1 MKVQESDSHWKVMVF
16 MDEYEMP
23 STSKDAMVTPPS
35 HSRPRLI
42 RGERKKSIS
51 TFVSFSSGLSMHYF
65 AICRG
70 PRRPRC
76 IIGYIASGFSFFV
89 ARFSTIIRRD
99 FTRWIA
105 FWNNRI
111 YPHFENRTC
120 YSLILRGETRV
131 FFDEKYQARSESSI

>member
-23 STSKDAMVTPPS
+23 STSKDAMVTPSS

-70 PRRPRC
+70 PCRPRC
-76 IIGYIASGFSFFV
+76 IIVYRFGFFLFRCPFFHDYTT
-89 ARFSTIIRRD
+89 RFYTM
-99 FTRWIA
+99 
-105 FWNNRI
+105 NCVL
-111 YPHFENRTC
+111 E
-120 YSLILRGETRV
+120 
-131 FFDEKYQARSESSI
+131 

>member
-23 STSKDAMVTPPS
+23 STSKDAMVTPSS

-76 IIGYIASGFSFFV
+76 IGCIASGFSFFV
-89 ARFSTIIRRD
+89 ATIIRRD
-99 FTRWIA
+99 FTR
-105 FWNNRI
+105 
-111 YPHFENRTC
+111 
-120 YSLILRGETRV
+120 
-131 FFDEKYQARSESSI
+131 

>member
-42 RGERKKSIS
+42 RGEKKKSIS

-76 IIGYIASGFSFFV
+76 IGCIASGFSFFV
-89 ARFSTIIRRD
+89 ATIIRRD
-99 FTRWIA
+99 FTR
-105 FWNNRI
+105 
-111 YPHFENRTC
+111 
-120 YSLILRGETRV
+120 
-131 FFDEKYQARSESSI
+131 